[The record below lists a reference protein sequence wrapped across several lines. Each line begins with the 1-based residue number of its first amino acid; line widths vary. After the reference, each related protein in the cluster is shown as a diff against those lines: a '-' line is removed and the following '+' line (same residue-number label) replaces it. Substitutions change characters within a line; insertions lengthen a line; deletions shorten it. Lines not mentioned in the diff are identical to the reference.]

1 MENRETTID
10 AHIKYLEEEIE
21 IRILSIKDNLDELF
35 EIFKKDLVAMKKT
48 IIEYIQKKI
57 IFSGF
62 NYYLL

>member
-48 IIEYIQKKI
+48 IIEYI
-57 IFSGF
+57 
-62 NYYLL
+62 